1 MLLSW
6 IETALSF
13 FCSNSSK
20 YYFHLYILFAN
31 TFHEAYLF
39 FIIDEAMT
47 HPYKGAI
54 TKLQIEKSI
63 YLKSNV

>member
-1 MLLSW
+1 MKP
-6 IETALSF
+6 I
-13 FCSNSSK
+13 
-20 YYFHLYILFAN
+20 YFS
-31 TFHEAYLF
+31 
-39 FIIDEAMT
+39 IIDEAMT